1 MTSGMKTYSMKKQV
15 IMKTKEDIYAYFRR
29 ALKSIPK
36 DHPHYY
42 ELRVLLIK
50 QVNDELRDHETY
62 TTADRRAS

>member
-1 MTSGMKTYSMKKQV
+1 MR
-15 IMKTKEDIYAYFRR
+15 TKEDIYAYFKR
-29 ALKSIPK
+29 AFKSIPK